1 MRKSLVVIL
10 CLGLLTLLVARV
22 AAQETTALPVPS
34 ETAVVAP
41 PGTEPTAAPA
51 NASGSTAADVT
62 AEATAFVSTAEATVP
77 VEGTAEVT
85 DTMAYVRAAHFSPD
99 TGAVDIFINGQAA
112 GQNIAY
118 TGFSDWMAVN
128 PGSITVSFSPTGST
142 ADQAAATGQWNL
154 QAGTWTTIAAVGLS
168 GDQSLALVPV
178 EQKFDRKLPGTG
190 YVTFFNAVV
199 GGPHI
204 DIIRNDVTYVPELFN
219 PTGDTANKSWF
230 GILDDI
236 HTPYTF
242 RAVETGS
249 NPVNVLAELPETQY
263 KEADSYLIA
272 LVGSPNATDN
282 AKVQLIVN
290 DTPLAQAEIVRGKL
304 QAPGTIIQALQADPR
319 TAGLADAIDKAGLT
333 ETLSGAGPFT
343 VFAPADFALDNLPEA
358 VRNDPKQLAAIL
370 QYHVVQGDLRSQ
382 QVTASQTLNAVSGGT
397 LTPSVQGDKA
407 YINDAQIIDVNI
419 PATNGVI
426 HIINKVLT
434 PGQ

>member
-22 AAQETTALPVPS
+22 AAQETTAVPVPS
-34 ETAVVAP
+34 ETAV
-41 PGTEPTAAPA
+41 PA
-51 NASGSTAADVT
+51 DATTDMT
-62 AEATAFVSTAEATVP
+62 AEATDFVSTAEATMAAD
-77 VEGTAEVT
+77 GTAEVT

-118 TGFSDWMAVN
+118 TQFSDWLAVN
-128 PGSITVSFSPTGST
+128 PGSITVSFSPTGTT

-154 QAGTWTTIAAVGLS
+154 QAGTFTTVAAVGLS
-168 GDQSLALVPV
+168 NDKSLALVPV
-178 EQKFDRKLPGTG
+178 EQKFDRRLPGTG
-190 YVTFFNAVV
+190 YITFFNAVV
-199 GGPHI
+199 GGPHV
-204 DIIRNDVTYVPELFN
+204 DIVRNDVTYVPELFN

-230 GILDDI
+230 GILDDV
-236 HTPYTF
+236 HVPYTF

-249 NPVNVLAELPETQY
+249 NPVNVVAEVPETLY
-263 KEADSYLIA
+263 NEADSYLIA
-272 LVGSPNATDN
+272 LVGSPNGADN

-319 TAGLADAIDKAGLT
+319 TAGLAEAIDKAGLT
-333 ETLSGAGPFT
+333 ETLSGEGPFT

-358 VRNDPKQLAAIL
+358 VRNDPNQLAAIL

-382 QVTASQTLNAVSGGT
+382 QVLGSQTLNALSGGT
-397 LTPSVQGDKA
+397 LTPSVQGDKP

-426 HIINKVLT
+426 YLINKVLT